1 MIAVKRIGSAGVAV
15 LALVVGV
22 GMSPAHAE
30 NPPGVDYSGPQS
42 NPQVVYPEPVE
53 VLYSVGTNDGAV
65 STKQKKDTTI
75 TTLSGDVN
83 FEVDSDQLTA
93 RAREILDSLAS
104 EWSKTKPSTVSV
116 TGHTD
121 SVADDAHN
129 LDLSKRRAKAVGDYL
144 ASKVPGLSIT
154 TDGKG
159 EAEPIADN
167 ETDEGRAQN
176 RRVEIRAQK

>member
-1 MIAVKRIGSAGVAV
+1 MTTMRRCAVAAAA
-15 LALVVGV
+15 LALVAAVGT
-22 GMSPAHAE
+22 SPALAADKVE
-30 NPPGVDYSGPQS
+30 WPVATIEF
-42 NPQVVYPEPVE
+42 PEPVKIIF
-53 VLYSVGTNDGAV
+53 SVSTIDGAV
-65 STKQKKDTTI
+65 ATAEQPDATV

-93 RAREILDSLAS
+93 RAKEVLDSLAS
-104 EWSKTKPSTVSV
+104 EWTKAKPSTVSV
-116 TGHTD
+116 MGHTD

-144 ASKVPGLSIT
+144 KGKVPGLSIT

-159 EAEPIADN
+159 EAEPIGDN

>member
-1 MIAVKRIGSAGVAV
+1 MIAVKRIGRVGIAA
-15 LALVVGV
+15 LALVVALGV
-22 GMSPAHAE
+22 SPARAE
-30 NPPGVDYSGPQS
+30 DK
-42 NPQVVYPEPVE
+42 PQVVYPDPVE
-53 VLYSVGTNDGAV
+53 VIYSVGAIDGAV
-65 STKQKKDTTI
+65 STKVRKNATV

-93 RAREILDSLAS
+93 RAKEILDSLAAD
-104 EWSKTKPSTVSV
+104 WSKAKPSTVTV
-116 TGHTD
+116 TGYTD
-121 SVADDAHN
+121 SVADDAYN

-144 ASKVPGLSIT
+144 KGKVSGLSLT

-159 EAEPIADN
+159 EAEPVADN